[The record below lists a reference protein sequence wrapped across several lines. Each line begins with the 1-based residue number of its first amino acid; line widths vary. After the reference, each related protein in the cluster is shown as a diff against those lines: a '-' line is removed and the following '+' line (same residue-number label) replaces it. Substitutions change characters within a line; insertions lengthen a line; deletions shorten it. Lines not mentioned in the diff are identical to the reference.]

1 MKDKSP
7 DRIKKSKWTG
17 LGVSTRSLGLGN
29 QSARSTSSI
38 SGIGGSK
45 VFAFGKKK
53 NKTIRKNDIP
63 VKKRRKKTV

>member
-1 MKDKSP
+1 LKDKSP

-53 NKTIRKNDIP
+53 NKNK
-63 VKKRRKKTV
+63 